1 MPIEMKRNII
11 AIFIIVAIC
20 GFTNCKK
27 TTKAPEEETP
37 PVVVPPPVIDDK
49 PIKVT
54 ETAFAFPGAEGAGKN
69 TTGGRGGR
77 VIKVTN
83 LNDSGPGSLRAATDA
98 TGARIVVFEV
108 SGNIKL
114 RSRLQIRNGDI
125 TIAGQ
130 TAPGDGICL
139 QDYETNITASN
150 VIIRYL
156 RFRLGDT
163 NVATIESDAL
173 WGREIE
179 NIVLDH
185 CSMSWSIDEVSSFY
199 HTKNFTMQWCTITES
214 MNNSGH
220 AKGAHG
226 YGGIWGGSP
235 ASFHHNLIA
244 HHTNRNPRFD
254 GGLRYSN
261 GSGTGI
267 GKYGRDRVDFRNNV
281 IYNWSGN
288 SVYGGEN
295 GEYNIVNNYYKFG
308 PATPS
313 NRRNRIMQV
322 SKDNA
327 TAAPNPS
334 AYGLGYG
341 AFYITGNYVFGNTT
355 VTANNWIGG
364 VDFDSGITRAMAE
377 RTAPFDVL
385 GIPVHTA
392 EQAFEKVLDYVGASL
407 RRDAIDTRI
416 VGEVRN
422 GTATFSGSVSRL
434 QGIIDKQSDVGG
446 WPTLLSLNPLMDT
459 DGDGMPDTWEIER
472 KLSPTV
478 ANANGKD
485 LSTGYDNIE
494 VYLNS
499 IVKNITDNQYK

>member
-1 MPIEMKRNII
+1 MPIEMKRNLI
-11 AIFIIVAIC
+11 AVFIIVAIC
-20 GFTNCKK
+20 VFTNCKK

-83 LNDSGPGSLRAATDA
+83 LNDSGTGSLRAAVDA
-98 TGARIVVFEV
+98 TGSRIVVFEV

-139 QDYETNITASN
+139 QDYETNITANN

-163 NVATIESDAL
+163 NVATIESDAI

-185 CSMSWSIDEVSSFY
+185 CSMSWSIDEVASFY
-199 HTKNFTMQWCTITES
+199 HTKNFTMQWCIISES

-235 ASFHHNLIA
+235 ASFHHNLLA

-254 GGLRYSN
+254 GGLR
-261 GSGTGI
+261 GGTGT
-267 GKYGRDRVDFRNNV
+267 GKFGVDKLDYRNNV
-281 IYNWSGN
+281 VYNWSGN
-288 SVYGGEN
+288 STTGGEN

-308 PATPS
+308 PATPT
-313 NRRNRIMQV
+313 NRRNRIV
-322 SKDNA
+322 EIWRDN
-327 TAAPNPS
+327 TFGS
-334 AYGLGYG
+334 GYG
-341 AFYITGNYVFGNTT
+341 IFHVTGNFVFGNQT
-355 VTANNWIGG
+355 VTANNWNGG
-364 VDFDSGITRAMAE
+364 VDFQSNSGVTRALAE
-377 RTAPFDVL
+377 RTTPFPTTNS
-385 GIPVHTA
+385 IPAHTA
-392 EQAFEKVLDYVGASL
+392 EQAYEAVLTYGGASL
-407 RRDAIDTRI
+407 KRDAIDTRI

-459 DGDGMPDTWEIER
+459 DGDGMPDTWEIAN
-472 KLSPTV
+472 KLSPTI
-478 ANANGKD
+478 ANANAKD
-485 LSTGYDNIE
+485 LSTAYDNIE
-494 VYLNS
+494 VYVNS
-499 IVKNITDNQYK
+499 IIKSITDNQYK

>member
-114 RSRLQIRNGDI
+114 RSRLQIRNGNI

-185 CSMSWSIDEVSSFY
+185 CSMSWATDECGSFY
-199 HTKNFTMQWCTITES
+199 R
-214 MNNSGH
+214 NS
-220 AKGAHG
+220 
-226 YGGIWGGSP
+226 
-235 ASFHHNLIA
+235 NL
-244 HHTNRNPRFD
+244 FD
-254 GGLRYSN
+254 
-261 GSGTGI
+261 
-267 GKYGRDRVDFRNNV
+267 D
-281 IYNWSGN
+281 
-288 SVYGGEN
+288 
-295 GEYNIVNNYYKFG
+295 
-308 PATPS
+308 
-313 NRRNRIMQV
+313 
-322 SKDNA
+322 
-327 TAAPNPS
+327 
-334 AYGLGYG
+334 
-341 AFYITGNYVFGNTT
+341 
-355 VTANNWIGG
+355 
-364 VDFDSGITRAMAE
+364 
-377 RTAPFDVL
+377 DV
-385 GIPVHTA
+385 
-392 EQAFEKVLDYVGASL
+392 
-407 RRDAIDTRI
+407 
-416 VGEVRN
+416 
-422 GTATFSGSVSRL
+422 
-434 QGIIDKQSDVGG
+434 
-446 WPTLLSLNPLMDT
+446 
-459 DGDGMPDTWEIER
+459 
-472 KLSPTV
+472 
-478 ANANGKD
+478 
-485 LSTGYDNIE
+485 
-494 VYLNS
+494 
-499 IVKNITDNQYK
+499 

>member
-1 MPIEMKRNII
+1 MGVKSFIL
-11 AIFIIVAIC
+11 AISLAVVFLFAS
-20 GFTNCKK
+20 CKK
-27 TTKAPEEETP
+27 NNVSTKED
-37 PVVVPPPVIDDK
+37 VVINPPPVGNDNV
-49 PIKVT
+49 PVKVT

-83 LNDSGPGSLRAATDA
+83 LNDSGTGSLRAAIET
-98 TGARIVVFEV
+98 TGPRIVVFEV

-114 RSRLQIRNGDI
+114 RSRLQIRNGDL

-139 QDYETNITASN
+139 QDYETNITANN

-185 CSMSWSIDEVSSFY
+185 CSMSWSIDETASFY
-199 HTKNFTMQWCTITES
+199 HTKNFTMQWCFITES

-220 AKGAHG
+220 VKGAHG
-226 YGGIWGGSP
+226 YGGIWGGNP
-235 ASFHHNLIA
+235 ATFHHNLIA

-254 GGLRYSN
+254 GGKRYSN
-261 GSGTGI
+261 GSGTGLS
-267 GKYGRDRVDFRNNV
+267 KYGADKIDYRNNV
-281 IYNWSGN
+281 VYNWSGN
-288 SVYGGEN
+288 STYGGEN
-295 GEYNIVNNYYKFG
+295 GEYNMVNNYYKYG
-308 PATPS
+308 PATPT

-327 TAAPNPS
+327 TSAPNPTE
-334 AYGLGYG
+334 YGLGYG
-341 AFYITGNYVFGNTT
+341 TFYIAGNFVFGNAA
-355 VTANNWIGG
+355 VTADNWTGG
-364 VDFDSGITRAMAE
+364 VDFDSGITRTMAQ
-377 RTAPFDVL
+377 RTTPFPATD
-385 GIPVHTA
+385 IPVHSA
-392 EQAFEKVLDYVGASL
+392 EQAFEAVLTYGGASL
-407 RRDAIDTRI
+407 KRDAIDTRI

-434 QGIIDKQSDVGG
+434 LGIIDKQSDVGG
-446 WPTLLSLNPLMDT
+446 WPFLTQTSVLTDT
-459 DGDGMPDTWEIER
+459 DGDGMPDDWEKAK
-472 KLSPTV
+472 KLDHTK
-478 ANANGKD
+478 ANASSKD

-494 VYLNS
+494 VYVNS
-499 IVKNITDNQYK
+499 LVGTITENQYK

>member
-1 MPIEMKRNII
+1 MKNQNIFYI
-11 AIFIIVAIC
+11 PLVLILTLGVFS
-20 GFTNCKK
+20 CKR
-27 TTKAPEEETP
+27 TKNEDNTP
-37 PVVVPPPVIDDK
+37 PVVVPPVIDDK
-49 PIKVT
+49 PVNVT
-54 ETAFAFPGAEGAGKN
+54 ETAFAFAGAEGAGKN

-83 LNDSGPGSLRAATDA
+83 LNDSGAGSLRAAVDA

-114 RSRLQIRNGDI
+114 RSRIQIRNGDI

-150 VIIRYL
+150 VIVRYV

-173 WGREIE
+173 GGRDIE

-185 CSMSWSIDEVSSFY
+185 CSMSWSIDEVASFY
-199 HTKNFTMQWCTITES
+199 HTKNFTMQWCIITES

-220 AKGAHG
+220 IKGAHG

-235 ASFHHNLIA
+235 ATFHHNLIA

-254 GGLRYSN
+254 GGLRYSF

-267 GKYGRDRVDFRNNV
+267 GKYGVDKVDFRNNV

-295 GEYNIVNNYYKFG
+295 GEYNIVNNYYKYG
-308 PATPS
+308 PATPT

-322 SKDNA
+322 SKDDA
-327 TAAPNPS
+327 TGAPNPS
-334 AYGLGYG
+334 LFGVGYG
-341 AFYITGNYVFGNTT
+341 TFYITGNYVFGNTV
-355 VTANNWIGG
+355 VTADNWNGG
-364 VDFDSGITRAMAE
+364 VDFVSGITKTMAQK
-377 RTAPFDVL
+377 TTPFDIL
-385 GIPVHTA
+385 TLPVHTA
-392 EQAFEKVLDYVGASL
+392 EEAYAKVLDYVGASYK
-407 RRDAIDTRI
+407 RDAIDTRI
-416 VGEVRN
+416 TGEVRN
-422 GTATFSGSVSRL
+422 GTTTFNGSISGL
-434 QGIIDKQSDVGG
+434 KGIIDKQSDVGG
-446 WPTLLSLNPLMDT
+446 WPTLLSLNPLLDT
-459 DGDGMPDTWEIER
+459 DGDGMPDAWEIER
-472 KLSPTV
+472 KLNPNV
-478 ANANGKD
+478 ANANAKD
-485 LSTGYDNIE
+485 LSTAYDNIE
-494 VYLNS
+494 VYINS
-499 IVKNITDNQYK
+499 LVKTITDTQYN

>member
-1 MPIEMKRNII
+1 MKRILI
-11 AIFIIVAIC
+11 LLLVVIIVF
-20 GFTNCKK
+20 GCKK
-27 TTKAPEEETP
+27 SKVTDSPTP
-37 PVVVPPPVIDDK
+37 VVPPVIVPPVTQG

-54 ETAFAFPGAEGAGKN
+54 ETAYAFTGAEGAGKN

-83 LNDSGPGSLRAATDA
+83 LNDSGSGSLRAAVEA
-98 TGARIVVFEV
+98 SGARIVVFEV

-139 QDYETNITASN
+139 QDYETNVTASN

-163 NVATIESDAL
+163 NVATIESDAI

-185 CSMSWSIDEVSSFY
+185 CSMSWSIDEVASFY
-199 HTKNFTMQWCTITES
+199 HTKNFTMQWCIISES

-235 ASFHHNLIA
+235 ATFHHNLIA
-244 HHTNRNPRFD
+244 HHTNRTPRFD

-267 GKYGRDRVDFRNNV
+267 GKYGIDKVDYRNNV
-281 IYNWSGN
+281 IYNWTGN
-288 SVYGGEN
+288 STYGGEN
-295 GEYNIVNNYYKFG
+295 GQYNIVNNYYKYG
-308 PATPS
+308 PATPT
-313 NRRNRIMQV
+313 NRRNLIMRI

-327 TAAPNPS
+327 TSAPNPS
-334 AYGLGYG
+334 LYGVGYG
-341 AFYITGNYVFGNTT
+341 TFYITGNYVFGNAAI
-355 VTANNWIGG
+355 TADNWTGG
-364 VDFDSGITRAMAE
+364 VGYDSGVTMLMTQKA
-377 RTAPFDVL
+377 TPFEAL
-385 GIPVHTA
+385 AIPIHTA
-392 EQAFEKVLDYVGASL
+392 EQAYTKVLEYVGSSFK
-407 RRDAIDTRI
+407 RDAIDTRI
-416 VGEVRN
+416 TGEVRD
-422 GTATFSGSVSRL
+422 GTATFNGSVSGLR
-434 QGIIDKQSDVGG
+434 GIIDKQGDVGG
-446 WPTLLSLNPLMDT
+446 WPTLVQTTPLLDS
-459 DGDGMPDTWEIER
+459 DGDGMPDAWEIER
-472 KLSPTV
+472 KLNPTV

-499 IVKNITDNQYK
+499 IVATITENQYK